1 MKQGE
6 LVPVSE
12 MARRLGV
19 TRERVRQMILEG
31 KLEGVRLGRY
41 WYVREREGGRRRR
54 VYTFFTHAG
63 GAGKT
68 SLARDLGFELARRG
82 FRVLL
87 VDTDP
92 QANLTSWLGV
102 REVAPEETL
111 LHLVDTGQ
119 LPTPRRLSEWGL
131 DLIPASLD
139 LARVEVRLMQRP
151 LSTLLLRTALRKTE
165 GYDFVLIDSL
175 PSLGHLAALGALAG
189 DGLLVPV
196 ETSVKGVEA
205 LVGVMEAAQ
214 EYREALEQVDPRV
227 PRSFVRLFI
236 PTKFDARTLGD
247 NRVLEKIAGLED
259 LAPVASPIAYRP
271 GPHRR
276 ATERAV
282 PLQLVGD
289 RQAREEVERLTEEFL
304 QRVVAQ
310 DAAREGVLEEVAE

>member
-1 MKQGE
+1 M
-6 LVPVSE
+6 
-12 MARRLGV
+12 
-19 TRERVRQMILEG
+19 
-31 KLEGVRLGRY
+31 
-41 WYVREREGGRRRR
+41 
-54 VYTFFTHAG
+54 
-63 GAGKT
+63 
-68 SLARDLGFELARRG
+68 
-82 FRVLL
+82 
-87 VDTDP
+87 DTDP

-165 GYDFVLIDSL
+165 GYDFVLIDSS
-175 PSLGHLAALGALAG
+175 PPWGTWRPRGLGG

-289 RQAREEVERLTEEFL
+289 RQAREEVERLAEEFL

-310 DAAREGVLEEVAE
+310 DAVREGVLEEVAE

>member
-41 WYVREREGGRRRR
+41 WYVREREGGRLRR

-151 LSTLLLRTALRKTE
+151 
-165 GYDFVLIDSL
+165 SL
-175 PSLGHLAALGALAG
+175 PCSC
-189 DGLLVPV
+189 
-196 ETSVKGVEA
+196 
-205 LVGVMEAAQ
+205 
-214 EYREALEQVDPRV
+214 
-227 PRSFVRLFI
+227 
-236 PTKFDARTLGD
+236 ARPCG
-247 NRVLEKIAGLED
+247 R
-259 LAPVASPIAYRP
+259 
-271 GPHRR
+271 RR
-276 ATERAV
+276 ATTSSLLTPSLPGAPGGPRGLGGGRA
-282 PLQLVGD
+282 PRPCGD
-289 RQAREEVERLTEEFL
+289 Q
-304 QRVVAQ
+304 
-310 DAAREGVLEEVAE
+310 REGRGGPGGGDGGGPGVPGGPGAGGP

>member
-1 MKQGE
+1 M
-6 LVPVSE
+6 
-12 MARRLGV
+12 
-19 TRERVRQMILEG
+19 
-31 KLEGVRLGRY
+31 
-41 WYVREREGGRRRR
+41 REREGGRLRR

-165 GYDFVLIDSL
+165 GYDFVLIDSSPPWGTWR
-175 PSLGHLAALGALAG
+175 PSGPWRGTGSSSLW
-189 DGLLVPV
+189 
-196 ETSVKGVEA
+196 
-205 LVGVMEAAQ
+205 
-214 EYREALEQVDPRV
+214 
-227 PRSFVRLFI
+227 
-236 PTKFDARTLGD
+236 
-247 NRVLEKIAGLED
+247 
-259 LAPVASPIAYRP
+259 RP
-271 GPHRR
+271 
-276 ATERAV
+276 A
-282 PLQLVGD
+282 
-289 RQAREEVERLTEEFL
+289 
-304 QRVVAQ
+304 
-310 DAAREGVLEEVAE
+310 

>member
-41 WYVREREGGRRRR
+41 WYVREREGGRLRR

-247 NRVLEKIAGLED
+247 TRVLEKIAGLED